1 MGAAVPVHLRTF
13 LLRRPRFEEDFP
25 TVIRV
30 VRHLFLLGAFALLVL
45 PATAQAD
52 PVSDCSR
59 DGRLDQRYSNSE
71 LRKAL
76 DEIPGDLDEYSD
88 CRQVIS
94 SAIQGGSDKG
104 GGRPS
109 AGGSSGQGIDPQE
122 QSRRNR
128 DNQELAAIA
137 GDGDADPSEPSVNV
151 GGETVKP
158 GSNGVFDLASASN
171 DLPVPLLIA
180 LIAIGVLALAGTLVA
195 LRGRIPA
202 LARIPLL
209 SKIPA
214 PRVPFPRSRR

>member
-1 MGAAVPVHLRTF
+1 
-13 LLRRPRFEEDFP
+13 LLA
-25 TVIRV
+25 
-30 VRHLFLLGAFALLVL
+30 AFALLTL

-59 DGRLDQRYSNSE
+59 DGKLDQSYSNSQ

-76 DEIPGDLDEYSD
+76 DDIPGDLDEYSD

-109 AGGSSGQGIDPQE
+109 ANGSNGQGVTPEE
-122 QSRRNR
+122 QSRRNT

-137 GDGDADPSEPSVNV
+137 GDGDSDPHQPSVKV
-151 GGETVKP
+151 GSETVKP
-158 GSNGVFDLASASN
+158 GSNGVYDLASQSN
-171 DLPVPLLIA
+171 DLPMPLLLALIA
-180 LIAIGVLALAGTLVA
+180 LLLLALTGGVVA